1 MERVFSVDDIQGFWK
16 LSAGMGFPRTDS
28 EAAFQD
34 FLKRI
39 PSTSNLAAQAQGLD
53 HAQQLHLQQQVQ
65 QYQHAQQ
72 AGLHAAGSSLG
83 GGALGEVG
91 SLNVGG
97 IPRVPSLD
105 LLRQLVQ
112 VNQTLSPHRP
122 GTSLPGARF
131 GLPCAVPVEREDAGR
146 LRGAPASAAEMSVP
160 KTEPE
165 MVIPVTESMSTAMPV
180 PLVLPQTSASLRTA
194 GNAAAAPHMSG
205 MPGIQQSM
213 RSMEAASDATAG
225 SDKETNGK
233 AEVRRARRCACF
245 STDHLAH
252 LSCEVFLLSQAS
264 QCRMLSN
271 RESARRS
278 RRRKQEHLSAL
289 EEEVRPACQCL

>member
-65 QYQHAQQ
+65 QFQHAQQ
-72 AGLHAAGSSLG
+72 AGLHAAGTSLG

-131 GLPCAVPVEREDAGR
+131 GPCSVPGQRADAGHLTR
-146 LRGAPASAAEMSVP
+146 APASTAETGHL

-165 MVIPVTESMSTAMPV
+165 MVIPVTESTSAAVSV

-194 GNAAAAPHMSG
+194 GTAAAAPHVSG

-233 AEVRRARRCACF
+233 AEIRRARRCACTLMGRLARDGGAIF
-245 STDHLAH
+245 HL
-252 LSCEVFLLSQAS
+252 V
-264 QCRMLSN
+264 
-271 RESARRS
+271 
-278 RRRKQEHLSAL
+278 
-289 EEEVRPACQCL
+289 